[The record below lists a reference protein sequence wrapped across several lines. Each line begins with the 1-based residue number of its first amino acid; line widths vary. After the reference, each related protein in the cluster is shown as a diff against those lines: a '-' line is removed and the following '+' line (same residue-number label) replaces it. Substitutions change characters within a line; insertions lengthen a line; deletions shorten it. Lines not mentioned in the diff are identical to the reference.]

1 MKKILFLFSI
11 VIVLSFAA
19 CDDECIN
26 CQPASFCGSL
36 DELAEKAAISE
47 CLAEDFIKGFGC
59 PNMFCASND
68 PDISAGDL
76 STCTVIDCQ
85 TLSCEGLRLSTFF
98 PVESMLITETVSGL
112 IADISV
118 DEISGLPT
126 GTFIV
131 DDLEGDFSCFV
142 AIP

>member
-1 MKKILFLFSI
+1 MKKMVTTLFIAFLILSI
-11 VIVLSFAA
+11 TS
-19 CDDECIN
+19 CDECIN
-26 CQPASFCGSL
+26 CTPGSFCST
-36 DELAEKAAISE
+36 DKLAEKAAISE

-76 STCTVIDCQ
+76 STCTVIDCE

-112 IADISV
+112 IADISL

-131 DDLEGDFSCFV
+131 DDLQGEFTCGIV
-142 AIP
+142 VP